1 MKIAIIYSTLIED
14 SKESAKILKE
24 LINSEV
30 VLISIKNVKD
40 VCLLKY
46 NFIILGGSTF
56 NNKVQNSFKVYT
68 SRNIKT
74 LLELPHAL
82 YVNSDENLNMEVNL
96 NKVFTSEMI
105 ESSIVSS
112 NFGYEINADRGNFLK
127 RRKSKKIIE
136 NSDEIPSLNKDKIE
150 EFAKIIN
157 ELIEKRVD

>member
-1 MKIAIIYSTLIED
+1 MKTAIIYSTLID
-14 SKESAKILKE
+14 DTKKSAKILKE
-24 LINSEV
+24 LIKSDV
-30 VLISIKNVKD
+30 VLISIENVKD

-46 NFIILGGSTF
+46 NFIILGASTY
-56 NNKVQNSFKVYT
+56 NGKVQGLFKRYI

-74 LLELPHAL
+74 LLEKPHAL
-82 YVNSDENLNMEVNL
+82 YVNSDENLDMEFNL
-96 NKVFTSEMI
+96 NKVFTREMI

>member
-1 MKIAIIYSTLIED
+1 M
-14 SKESAKILKE
+14 
-24 LINSEV
+24 
-30 VLISIKNVKD
+30 KD

-96 NKVFTSEMI
+96 NKVFTREMI

-136 NSDEIPSLNKDKIE
+136 NIDEIPSLNKDKIE